1 MPTPDI
7 TGNSMYVN
15 PEAERYIEGIRATKN
30 KMKAEFEEFNS
41 IMNTLASGN
50 SFVGAAGTAY
60 FAKYNSL
67 KQEYTY
73 FEQLFESFASDFQ
86 RSVEGTEQ
94 TNRALE
100 QAVADISNV
109 EP

>member
-15 PEAERYIEGIRATKN
+15 PEAGMYIEKIRATKDTIRT
-30 KMKAEFEEFNS
+30 EFEEFNS
-41 IMNTLASGN
+41 EMSRLAAGD

-109 EP
+109 GP